1 MYQYGNGVP
10 ENDAEAVKWYRLAAE
25 QGNAI
30 AQSSLSVMYYQGEG
44 VPENYLT
51 AYVWT
56 SVSAAQGNQ
65 IAKGN
70 VEIIKGTL
78 TNENIKV
85 LFLVGR
91 YKFYHLLGNHSL
103 PYYSTT
109 VFI

>member
-1 MYQYGNGVP
+1 
-10 ENDAEAVKWYRLAAE
+10 
-25 QGNAI
+25 
-30 AQSSLSVMYYQGEG
+30 MYYQGEG